1 MTFRP
6 RLNKYQYEFLNYHK
20 HSNVVGIISDT
31 HFPFQHNNYLDF
43 LYETFNQFQVNEV
56 VHIGDL
62 VDGHAWSYHE
72 TSNEGLSANQEAQL
86 AKIECERMFATFP
99 QGHHIM
105 GNHDALI
112 SRKAQTHGLPKQFI
126 KTFEEIWNFPKDWTS
141 QYHMEIDDVIYIHG
155 TGKSGAYS
163 SVGLMT
169 DYRQSV
175 VSGHTHSNGGVN
187 YRASYKDLTFGLN
200 VGCLIDV
207 SAYAMEY
214 GKNFSKKPTLG
225 CGIVIDGK
233 IAQFIPMNLGNKI
246 SYNK

>member
-1 MTFRP
+1 MKQIRP
-6 RLNKYQYEFLNYHK
+6 RLNKHQFDLLQYHK
-20 HSNVVGIISDT
+20 NSNVVGIISDT
-31 HFPFQHNNYLDF
+31 HFPFQHKNYLEF
-43 LYETFNQFQVNEV
+43 VYEIFNQFQVNEI

-72 TSNEGLSANQEAQL
+72 TSNEGVSASNEAEQ
-86 AKIECERMFATFP
+86 AQKECDRLFAMFP
-99 QGHHIM
+99 KVSHVM

-112 SRKAQTHGLPKQFI
+112 SRKAQTLGLPKKFI
-126 KTFEEIWNFPKDWTS
+126 KTFEDMWNFPKEWTS
-141 QYHMEIDDVIYIHG
+141 QFSKEIDNVLYIHG
-155 TGKSGAYS
+155 TGKGGLYS
-163 SVGLMT
+163 SVGLMQ

-207 SAYAMEY
+207 DAYAMEY

-225 CGIVIDGK
+225 VGIVIDGE
-233 IAQFIPMNLGNKI
+233 IAQFIPMPLGSKI
-246 SYNK
+246 NYK